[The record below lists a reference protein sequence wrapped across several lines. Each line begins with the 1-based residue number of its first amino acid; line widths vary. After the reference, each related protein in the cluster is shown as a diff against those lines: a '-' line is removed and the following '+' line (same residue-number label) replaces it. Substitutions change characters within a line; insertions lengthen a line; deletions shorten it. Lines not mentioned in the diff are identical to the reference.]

1 VQNYAVGVN
10 ITFPF
15 MDFASIHA
23 REAAQSATL
32 RADKASEQLAD
43 KTLQEQFSRA
53 RATLHAAREIAAN
66 TPVEVKSAHMAFD
79 QARARY
85 QAGLAPIDDVAQA
98 QRLVVQAE
106 IDDSI
111 ARLNVWRALLQI
123 EAARGD
129 IQPFLQAVSK

>member
-1 VQNYAVGVN
+1 
-10 ITFPF
+10 

-23 REAAQSATL
+23 REAAQAATL
-32 RADKASEQLAD
+32 RANKAGQQLAD
-43 KTLQEQFSRA
+43 RNLQEQFA
-53 RATLHAAREIAAN
+53 RAKATLRAARGIAAN
-66 TPVEVKSAHMAFD
+66 TPIEVKSAHIAFD

-111 ARLNVWRALLQI
+111 ARLNVWRALLQFD
-123 EAARGD
+123 AARGD
-129 IQPFLQAVSK
+129 IQLFLQAVSK